1 MFNPKKS
8 KKDPKVLKIPEMPD
22 ARSLKMVWAW
32 AFSGPKILSNLFH
45 AISGDLFRRQ
55 HSQWPKWFNRWRC
68 SRAALHFWRSLEIF
82 GVPKMK
88 QLNTSHMTYDILW
101 LTHTWLTWWYD
112 EIIRWHR
119 PGPEILPRS
128 PHLSTMS
135 HHVSGDETADSG
147 GLQRSACQCLGVSRL
162 QPVIFHD
169 IPWPSM
175 KLPCWKTFNRIAM
188 SSRV

>member
-1 MFNPKKS
+1 
-8 KKDPKVLKIPEMPD
+8 MPD

-32 AFSGPKILSNLFH
+32 AFSRPKILSNLFH

-68 SRAALHFWRSLEIF
+68 SCAALHFWRSLEIF

-88 QLNTSHMTYDILW
+88 QLNTSHMTYDILR
-101 LTHTWLTWWYD
+101 LTHIWLTWWYD

-135 HHVSGDETADSG
+135 HHVTKCEESKPRRWNGWQWRVSTICVSMSR
-147 GLQRSACQCLGVSRL
+147 GLSPATS
-162 QPVIFHD
+162 D
-169 IPWPSM
+169 IPWYSVAFHETPM
-175 KLPCWKTFNRIAM
+175 LENL
-188 SSRV
+188 